1 MFVLKRYHLSTM
13 HKYFPGVFYEAE
25 NVSVNMLTYCQR
37 FSSTENLE
45 QGNIEV
51 DKAPQADSIEE
62 QLAAED
68 GNIYF

>member
-1 MFVLKRYHLSTM
+1 MFILKRYHLLPSN
-13 HKYFPGVFYEAE
+13 KYFPGLFYEAE
-25 NVSVNMLTYCQR
+25 NVSVNILTYQR

>member
-1 MFVLKRYHLSTM
+1 MFILKRYHS
-13 HKYFPGVFYEAE
+13 
-25 NVSVNMLTYCQR
+25 SVNILTYYQR

>member
-1 MFVLKRYHLSTM
+1 MFILKRYHLSPLN
-13 HKYFPGVFYEAE
+13 KYFPGLFYEAE
-25 NVSVNMLTYCQR
+25 NVSVNILTYYQR

-51 DKAPQADSIEE
+51 DKIEE